1 MMPRLLLA
9 GLVSASESAMAA
21 GMRAA
26 ELTPDDLAP
35 MVGKV
40 LRLQVTDLDLD
51 VWVVCGETRWWLS
64 TESQEHADVELSG
77 TLGSLVETARSITK
91 PDSPLVF
98 EGLDI
103 RGSIGVLQ
111 TMQTMFKS
119 LDLDWEDIVTRAL
132 GPIPAGMLITT
143 LKTAREQWL
152 VSRAS
157 LKRQAL
163 DFIRADQNLAVTE
176 TLFADHVAALTQLDR
191 NADRLAARI
200 KRLES
205 RDE

>member
-26 ELTPDDLAP
+26 ELTPENLAP

-51 VWVVCGETRWWLS
+51 VWVVCGESRWWLS
-64 TESQEHADVELSG
+64 TEPQERADVELSG
-77 TLGSLVETARSITK
+77 TLGSLVETARSISK

-103 RGSIGVLQ
+103 RGSVGVLQ
-111 TMQTMFKS
+111 TMQSMFKS

-132 GPIPAGMLITT
+132 GPIPAGLLINT

-152 VSRAS
+152 ISRES

-163 DFIRADQNLAVTE
+163 DFIRADQQLAVTD
-176 TLFADHVAALTQLDR
+176 TLFAEHVAALTQLDR
-191 NADRLAARI
+191 STDRLAARI